1 MTSRHPCTPE
11 PAQTT
16 STANAARRQKH
27 AEVFPSPYIPPPADI
42 RPSDYTA
49 RPQLEHS
56 GRDDK
61 ALSVSG
67 VLLGAFRAR

>member
-1 MTSRHPCTPE
+1 MKPRHSLASE
-11 PAQTT
+11 QAQTASTT
-16 STANAARRQKH
+16 STVGSQNH

-67 VLLGAFRAR
+67 VLLGAFGAR